1 MATFLRM
8 PGVSADSDEAALENW
23 LVAAGASVKKGEA
36 VAAVETEKAVVDIVA
51 ELDGVVHTLL
61 AEVGDMVPV
70 GDPIA
75 IVLAVGED
83 PSAAAELAAQLSG
96 PPAAAEVVP
105 SAPAAT
111 AASASVAEDEAAP
124 VNPDPVSAEAAQDD
138 ASTGSTADASCP
150 TGSTRTSCDPV
161 PKAEPK
167 GGRIFA
173 SPLARRLAKEYGLS
187 IEHLDGTGP
196 NGRIVRDDVE
206 RARASAATPAAPA
219 PAAAPQPAAA
229 QPAPAPAAADVEIP
243 EGGDATPH
251 SKLRRLIA
259 NRLQTSKRDAPHFYL
274 EATLRVDELLD
285 LRTQLN
291 GASEIRISV
300 NDLFVKA
307 AALALRDVPELNV
320 IWTPDA
326 VVSFATQDVA
336 VAVASERGLVTP
348 VIADAGALSI
358 GALAARVKDAVTRA
372 NEGRLQQSE
381 LQGGAISVTNLGMFG
396 VDAFS
401 AIINPPHSA
410 ILAVGAARKV
420 PVVLDDDT
428 LGVGTVVTVTL
439 SVDHRPVDGIIAA
452 KWLARLR
459 ELIEKPMGLLI

>member
-23 LVAAGASVKKGEA
+23 LVEAGAAVKKGDA

-83 PSAAAELAAQLSG
+83 ESAAADLVAQLG
-96 PPAAAEVVP
+96 GAPAAAEVVP

-111 AASASVAEDEAAP
+111 AASAAVAEDEAAP
-124 VNPDPVSAEAAQDD
+124 VNPEPVSAEVAHDQ
-138 ASTGSTADASCP
+138 ASTSTASGASCA
-150 TGSTRTSCDPV
+150 TGSAGKSCE
-161 PKAEPK
+161 PKAP

-173 SPLARRLAKEYGLS
+173 SPLARRLAKEHGLA
-187 IEHLDGTGP
+187 IENLDGTGP

-206 RARASAATPAAPA
+206 RARASAAAAPA
-219 PAAAPQPAAA
+219 PAAPTRAQATPQAAAA
-229 QPAPAPAAADVEIP
+229 QPAPAADIEIP
-243 EGGDATPH
+243 EGGDSTPH

-259 NRLQTSKRDAPHFYL
+259 NRLQTSKREAPHFYL
-274 EATLRVDELLD
+274 EATLRVDELLA
-285 LRTQLN
+285 LRKRLN
-291 GASEIRISV
+291 EASEIRISV

-358 GALAARVKDAVTRA
+358 GALATKVKDAVARA

-439 SVDHRPVDGIIAA
+439 SVDHRPVDGTIAA

-459 ELIEKPMGLLI
+459 QLIEQPLGLLI

>member
-23 LVAAGASVKKGEA
+23 LVEAGASVKKGEA

-75 IVLAVGED
+75 IVLAIGED
-83 PSAAAELAAQLSG
+83 ESAAADLVAQLG
-96 PPAAAEVVP
+96 GAPAAASVVP

-111 AASASVAEDEAAP
+111 AASAAVAEDEAAP
-124 VNPDPVSAEAAQDD
+124 VNPEPVSDEAAHDR
-138 ASTGSTADASCP
+138 ASASATADASCA
-150 TGSTRTSCDPV
+150 TGSTGRSCE
-161 PKAEPK
+161 PKAS
-167 GGRIFA
+167 GRIFA
-173 SPLARRLAKEYGLS
+173 SPLARRLAKEYGLA
-187 IEHLDGTGP
+187 IENLDGTGP

-206 RARASAATPAAPA
+206 RARASAATASAPSAPA
-219 PAAAPQPAAA
+219 PTQTTSQPAAA
-229 QPAPAPAAADVEIP
+229 QPAPVADIEIP
-243 EGGDATPH
+243 EGGDSTPH

-259 NRLQTSKRDAPHFYL
+259 NRLQSSKREAPHFYL
-274 EATLRVDELLD
+274 EATLRVDELLA
-285 LRTQLN
+285 LRKRLN
-291 GASEIRISV
+291 EASEIRISV

-358 GALAARVKDAVTRA
+358 GALATKVKDAVARA

-459 ELIEKPMGLLI
+459 ELIEKPLGLLI

>member
-96 PPAAAEVVP
+96 APATVEVVP

-124 VNPDPVSAEAAQDD
+124 VNPAPVSADAAQDD
-138 ASTGSTADASCP
+138 ASTGSAADASCS
-150 TGSTRTSCDPV
+150 TGSTGRSCAP
-161 PKAEPK
+161 EPK

-187 IEHLDGTGP
+187 IENLDGTGP

-206 RARASAATPAAPA
+206 RARASAAAPAAPTA
-219 PAAAPQPAAA
+219 VPQPAAA
-229 QPAPAPAAADVEIP
+229 QPAPTPAADIELP
-243 EGGDATPH
+243 EGGEATPH

-274 EATLRVDELLD
+274 EATLRVDELLA

-291 GASEIRISV
+291 EASEVRISV

-348 VIADAGALSI
+348 VIANAGALSI
-358 GALAARVKDAVTRA
+358 GALAAKVKDAVARA

-452 KWLARLR
+452 RWLARLR
-459 ELIEKPMGLLI
+459 ELIEKPLGLLI

>member
-61 AEVGDMVPV
+61 ADVGDMVPV

-96 PPAAAEVVP
+96 TPASAEVVP

-124 VNPDPVSAEAAQDD
+124 VNPDPVSVEAAQDD
-138 ASTGSTADASCP
+138 ASTGSTADASCA
-150 TGSTRTSCDPV
+150 TGSTGRSCDPG
-161 PKAEPK
+161 PK

-187 IEHLDGTGP
+187 IEDLDGTGP

-206 RARASAATPAAPA
+206 RARASAATPAAAAPA
-219 PAAAPQPAAA
+219 PQRAAA
-229 QPAPAPAAADVEIP
+229 QPAPTPAADIDLP
-243 EGGDATPH
+243 EGGEATPH

-274 EATLRVDELLD
+274 EATLRVDELLA

-291 GASEIRISV
+291 EASEIRISV

-348 VIADAGALSI
+348 VIANAGALSI
-358 GALAARVKDAVTRA
+358 GALAAKVKDAVARA

-452 KWLARLR
+452 RWLARLR
-459 ELIEKPMGLLI
+459 ELIEKPLGLLI